1 MLTPE
6 FLHEAPEGLLELY
19 RETEEAILADMAR
32 RISTYDFYIPAAQW
46 QKRKLE
52 AMGMMESEIN
62 RRLSQLTG
70 RSLEEIKEQMKE
82 AAKETIAKDDRIH
95 TMAGKK

>member
-52 AMGMMESEIN
+52 AMGMFEAEIN

-70 RSLEEIKEQMKE
+70 RSIQEIKELMKE
-82 AAKETIAKDDRIH
+82 AGMETIAIWSL
-95 TMAGKK
+95 

>member
-52 AMGMMESEIN
+52 AM
-62 RRLSQLTG
+62 
-70 RSLEEIKEQMKE
+70 
-82 AAKETIAKDDRIH
+82 
-95 TMAGKK
+95 

>member
-46 QKRKLE
+46 QKHKLKD
-52 AMGMMESEIN
+52 MGLFETEILKKLKKPIQN
-62 RRLSQLTG
+62 KSQMLSGLILQLFVVIFLT
-70 RSLEEIKEQMKE
+70 LVN
-82 AAKETIAKDDRIH
+82 
-95 TMAGKK
+95 